1 MTNPITAFVEDMRCR
16 LGLCDSQSVD
26 DNPAIVKMRQIN
38 DELDREIVDR
48 FGRDFLEN
56 LILQREHEL
65 RERRNGIRR

>member
-1 MTNPITAFVEDMRCR
+1 MTNPITAFVQDIRCR
-16 LGLCDSQSVD
+16 MGLCDASTVD
-26 DNPAIVKMRQIN
+26 DNPTIVKMRQMN
-38 DELDREIVDR
+38 DELDQKIIDR